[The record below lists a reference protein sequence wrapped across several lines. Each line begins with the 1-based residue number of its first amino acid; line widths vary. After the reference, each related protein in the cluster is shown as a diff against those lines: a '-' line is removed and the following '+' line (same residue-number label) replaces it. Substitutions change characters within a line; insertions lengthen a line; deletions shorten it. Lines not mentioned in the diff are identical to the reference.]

1 MQRLPPDHPQRVA
14 LSDEVHAR
22 PPEPLQTPTLASHL
36 SVLIDA
42 DERAAER
49 AHLAQLCAALGAPPP
64 RPDVAHTVIS
74 RDGLRVKWERHGEF
88 SGWTVLLGVD
98 AATGFERTAAEAL
111 PPGWLERVPGRTLMA
126 AHALLVRGGPQ
137 PADATQLAGWFGP
150 GVAVVGSQVA
160 DGAGQACT
168 DFRLHDGWSRWVLID
183 RGLTP
188 RQAGRVLQRLFE
200 IEVYRLLA
208 LLALPVAQAQLP
220 AVQKIEDELA
230 GLTAGIARDDGRDE
244 ALLTELTRLAAE
256 VEQSLSHSRFRF
268 GACRAYSQLVAAR
281 TSELREGRLPG
292 MQTLDEFL
300 TRRFSPAVAT
310 CAMVSQRLHELSDRV
325 AQASS
330 LLATRVGIVRERQNQ
345 ALLASME
352 RRARLQLR
360 LQQTVEGL
368 SVAAI
373 AYYAAGLVGYAAKA
387 AKAAGLPIHPD
398 VAVGLALP
406 VVALLVWRAVRRA
419 RRHLHDDG

>member
-1 MQRLPPDHPQRVA
+1 MHRLPPDHPQRVS

-22 PPEPLQTPTLASHL
+22 PPEPLQTPLLASHL
-36 SVLIDA
+36 SVLVDPA
-42 DERAAER
+42 DRSAER
-49 AHLAQLCAALGAPPP
+49 EHLARLCVALGAGVPPP
-64 RPDVAHTVIS
+64 EAAHAVVGGN
-74 RDGLRVKWERHGEF
+74 GLRVKWERHGEF
-88 SGWTVLLGVD
+88 SGWTVLVD
-98 AATGFERTAAEAL
+98 GATGDGFERTAAQAL
-111 PPGWLERVPGRTLMA
+111 PPGWLEQVPGRTLMA
-126 AHALLVRGGPQ
+126 AHAELVAGGPQ
-137 PADATQLAGWFGP
+137 PADAAQLAGWFGA

-183 RGLTP
+183 RGLTQ

-208 LLALPVAQAQLP
+208 LLALPVAQALLP
-220 AVQKIEDELA
+220 RVQRIEDQLA
-230 GLTAGIARDDGRDE
+230 ELTAGIARDDGRDE

-256 VEQSLSHSRFRF
+256 VEQGLSQSRFRF
-268 GACRAYSQLVAAR
+268 GACRAYSELVAAR
-281 TSELREGRLPG
+281 TAELREARLPG

-345 ALLASME
+345 ALLASMN

-387 AKAAGLPIHPD
+387 AKAAGVPVNADL
-398 VAVGLALP
+398 AVGLALP
-406 VVALLVWRAVRRA
+406 VLALLVWRAVRRA
-419 RRHLHDDG
+419 RKHLSDDG